1 MRSILA
7 GVAQMVEQ
15 LIRNQ
20 QVNGSIPLAGSIIS
34 KGFRKVISAIP
45 FFIGSQSE
53 NILIGTNFISLLTL
67 LPQTSKIL
75 NFSVSR

>member
-34 KGFRKVISAIP
+34 KGFRNVISVIP
-45 FFIGSQSE
+45 F
-53 NILIGTNFISLLTL
+53 LLGAN
-67 LPQTSKIL
+67 PKTS
-75 NFSVSR
+75 